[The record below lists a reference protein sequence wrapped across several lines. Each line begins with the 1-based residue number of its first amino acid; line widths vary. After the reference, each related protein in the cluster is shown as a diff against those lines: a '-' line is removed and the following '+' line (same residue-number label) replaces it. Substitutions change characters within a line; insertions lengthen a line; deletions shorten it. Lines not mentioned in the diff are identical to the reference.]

1 MLRESTGK
9 GVRFAVSRTRARGGG
24 AGCVLIPVGAVF
36 AGFALLFATIAL
48 TTGANQLDW
57 FAMVFLVPFLSLFV
71 IVGVGIMIAGILLL
85 MGRAVVRLEEG
96 RLRAGKQ
103 WAFLSFF
110 RSTTLEE
117 GGQFKVA
124 PGKSRQEALAGAMR
138 VIYEVPLGD
147 SFVVAEGLH
156 VDDARQLA
164 EALATETGSRFI
176 DSTSEQAIDDT
187 LAAIDEHDQR
197 LAQRRKDVDL
207 EPSTSRVAWRAF
219 LLVGIAIDAVVVA
232 IVGGTILRG
241 NSPPLPLWIFGG
253 VFFLVGAG
261 LTAAGIHRLMAE
273 AKLGLPVVRISVSPL
288 LLGESFSLVYRQ
300 PVKGSGVHEGVTAT
314 LRMTER
320 ATYRRGTNTYTVTH
334 HAFEQEVSLLPPGKL
349 IPGQELAAETP
360 LEIPTDSMHSFKQ
373 SNNEINWTINIQTKI
388 PRWPDYRSSYE
399 LRVLPRALVE
409 TGTQDR
415 GEPTDGS

>member
-9 GVRFAVSRTRARGGG
+9 GVRFAVSRKRARAGGG
-24 AGCVLIPVGAVF
+24 CLLIPFGAVF
-36 AGFALLFATIAL
+36 AGFALLFGIFAFVF
-48 TTGANQLDW
+48 GANQLDW
-57 FAMVFLVPFLSLFV
+57 FAIAFIVPFLSIFV
-71 IVGVGIMIAGILLL
+71 LVGTGIMIAGILSWA
-85 MGRAVVRLEEG
+85 GRAVVRLEEG
-96 RLRAGKQ
+96 RLRAGRQ
-103 WAFLSFF
+103 WAFFSFS

-138 VIYEVPLGD
+138 VIYEVPLSD

-156 VDDARQLA
+156 VDDARRLA

-176 DSTSEQAIDDT
+176 DSTSEQAVDDT
-187 LAAIDEHDQR
+187 LATMDEHDQR
-197 LAQRRKDVDL
+197 LAQRRKGVEL
-207 EPSTSRVAWRAF
+207 EPSTSHVAWRAF
-219 LLVGIAIDAVVVA
+219 LLVGMAMDAVVVA

-241 NSPPLPLWIFGG
+241 NSPSLPMWIFGG

-273 AKLGLPVVRISVSPL
+273 AKLGSPVVRISVSPL
-288 LLGESFSLVYRQ
+288 LLGESFSLAYRQ
-300 PVKGSGVHEGVTAT
+300 PVKGGGVHEGVTVT

-360 LEIPTDSMHSFKQ
+360 LEIPTDSMHSFQQ
-373 SNNEINWTINIQTKI
+373 SNNEINWTIIIQTKI
-388 PRWPDYRSSYE
+388 PRWPDYRSDYE

-409 TGTQDR
+409 AGAPDTGDS
-415 GEPTDGS
+415 TDGS

>member
-9 GVRFAVSRTRARGGG
+9 GVRFAVSRKRARAGGG
-24 AGCVLIPVGAVF
+24 CLLIPFGAVF
-36 AGFALLFATIAL
+36 AGFALLFGTLAFTF
-48 TTGANQLDW
+48 GANQLDG
-57 FAMVFLVPFLSLFV
+57 FALAFIVPFLSIFV
-71 IVGVGIMIAGILLL
+71 LVGTGIMIAGVLSWA
-85 MGRAVVRLEEG
+85 GRAVVRLEEG

-103 WAFLSFF
+103 WAFFSFS

-138 VIYEVPLGD
+138 VIYEVPLSD

-156 VDDARQLA
+156 LDDARRLA

-176 DSTSEQAIDDT
+176 DSTSEQAVDDT
-187 LAAIDEHDQR
+187 LAAMDEHDQR
-197 LAQRRKDVDL
+197 LAQRRKDVEL

-219 LLVGIAIDAVVVA
+219 LLVGIAMDAVVVA
-232 IVGGTILRG
+232 IVGGTIVRG
-241 NSPPLPLWIFGG
+241 NSPSLPLWIFGG
-253 VFFLVGAG
+253 FFFLVGAG

-273 AKLGLPVVRISVSPL
+273 AKLGSPVVRISVNPL
-288 LLGESFSLVYRQ
+288 LLGESFSLAYRQ
-300 PVKGSGVHEGVTAT
+300 PVKGGGVHEGVTVT

-349 IPGQELAAETP
+349 IPGQELAAETQ
-360 LEIPTDSMHSFKQ
+360 LEIPTDSMHSFQQ
-373 SNNEINWTINIQTKI
+373 SNNEINWTIIIQTKI
-388 PRWPDYRSSYE
+388 PRWPDYRSDYE

-409 TGTQDR
+409 TGAPDTGDT
-415 GEPTDGS
+415 TDGS